1 MAANDSKTLR
11 IGVLLTHS
19 VQLLD
24 LAAVDLFGMMSKDYI
39 GEVDVFPPDITSLG
53 LPVDINYIGI
63 QPSCAGTFIRCT
75 ANIGIRLTASIHD
88 TSVSTD
94 NLDILVIPGPD
105 PKYVPD
111 ESVLAFVKAHHDAGN
126 DVLAICTGSYVA
138 GYAGILDHK
147 NVTGPRGLISDLE
160 VKFPNVKKWD
170 TTRRVVKDGNVWTS
184 GGVTNGNDLVA
195 AYLREHYPLPLV
207 NTILS
212 IADVGGRQIEYE

>member
-1 MAANDSKTLR
+1 MVANDSKTLR

-39 GEVDVFPPDITSLG
+39 SEVDVLPPEIASLG

-63 QPSCAGTFIRCT
+63 QPNCAGTFIRCT
-75 ANIGIRLTASIHD
+75 ANIGIRLNASIHD

-94 NLDILVIPGPD
+94 SLDILVIPGPD

-126 DVLAICTGSYVA
+126 DILSICTGSYVA

-184 GGVTNGNDLVA
+184 GMI
-195 AYLREHYPLPLV
+195 LPLSDEP
-207 NTILS
+207 NMSPWFGLS
-212 IADVGGRQIEYE
+212 VSNPHLNKDQLSNLAG

>member
-1 MAANDSKTLR
+1 MVANDSKTLR

-19 VQLLD
+19 VQLFD

-39 GEVDVFPPDITSLG
+39 GEVDVLPPDITSLG

-160 VKFPNVKKWD
+160 VKFPNVKMGHHAKSSEGW
-170 TTRRVVKDGNVWTS
+170 KC
-184 GGVTNGNDLVA
+184 GVTNGNDLVA